1 MRKVI
6 LLENGSRVDI
16 DGCNVR
22 HVAANGTILYST
34 SGVEFFTDV
43 PEKISYFFFMGEY
56 EREKVRR
63 WLQEITPTTTRQ
75 QSFITRVKDALR
87 IINYDYKIATLE
99 PSLDSEGG
107 IFYKEGFP
115 VAMGL
120 TNQEW
125 KEKAEQFYV
134 DDEWY
139 SELAEIHEGDLF
151 KAYRVACG
159 YWSLEA
165 ICDDSLLLDKFS
177 SPTYAPHNL
186 ELSGAR
192 TIGGFKDGIGNTY
205 HIYKTDMGYAQ
216 VGGRY
221 IFPGCG
227 FSATFSYYTNI
238 PTSISHFGTAVLVLK
253 RNKNK

>member
-6 LLENGSRVDI
+6 SLENGTRVEI

-56 EREKVRR
+56 EREKIRR
-63 WLQEITPTTTRQ
+63 WVQDVIPKTTRQ
-75 QSFITRVKDALR
+75 QAFITRVKDALR
-87 IINYDYKIATLE
+87 MINYDYKIATLE
-99 PSLDSEGG
+99 PSFDSEGE

-115 VAMGL
+115 VAMGI

-125 KEKAEQFYV
+125 EEKAEKFYV
-134 DDEWY
+134 DDEWH

-151 KAYRVACG
+151 KAYRVVSD
-159 YWSLEA
+159 YWSLES
-165 ICDDSLLLDKFS
+165 ICDDSLLLDKYC
-177 SPTYAPHNL
+177 SPANTPHNL

-192 TIGGFKDGIGNTY
+192 TIGGFKDGIGNAY

-238 PTSISHFGTAVLVLK
+238 PTSVSHFGTAVLVLK
-253 RNKNK
+253 RNK